1 MKTQLEINVI
11 PAILIVCLVIK
22 VSCSLGY
29 QYSKLSDFFQSQGK
43 RENSTK
49 EQHFLLKSVVN
60 VLLFGD
66 QVCIQLLAVSSSNIL
81 VRFVIYVVTD
91 TISLS

>member
-1 MKTQLEINVI
+1 MKTQLEINII

-43 RENSTK
+43 RENSTE
-49 EQHFLLKSVVN
+49 EQHFLLK
-60 VLLFGD
+60 L
-66 QVCIQLLAVSSSNIL
+66 
-81 VRFVIYVVTD
+81 
-91 TISLS
+91 